1 MSPSTVLL
9 LLLLAQA
16 AETGDPA
23 TLLARGT
30 SALEAKRF
38 TEARPLLE
46 EAHRLRPEDPESGHQ
61 LARLLLEDKETMGR
75 AVGLLEDAVARAP
88 GVSAYHLTLGL
99 AYSRQASDGLFRAM
113 GLAGKIE
120 VEFQQAVELAP
131 TSVPARQALHG
142 FFMRAP
148 GFLGGSLEKAG
159 EQATAL
165 AALDPFAGSMAWLAI
180 HARRKAWTEFDQ
192 AARSAARSAADD
204 KGRARLTNLLIDR
217 GYEALQAS
225 DTVRAVR
232 AFRLATEVEPSN
244 PNAHDSLGEAL
255 IAREDWGE
263 AEVEYRRSLA
273 LGPGPR
279 IASASHFG
287 LGRALEGRGDWP
299 GARASYQ
306 AALAEATDPELLKR
320 ARARMESLGVP
331 PTR

>member
-9 LLLLAQA
+9 LLLAQA
-16 AETGDPA
+16 AATGDPA

-30 SALEAKRF
+30 AALQAKRL

-46 EAHRLRPEDPESGHQ
+46 EAHRLRPEDPEAGHQ
-61 LARLLLEDKETMGR
+61 LARLLLEDEETTGR
-75 AVGLLEDAVARAP
+75 AVGLLEDAVARGP

-99 AYSRQASDGLFRAM
+99 AYSRQASEGLFRAM

-131 TSVPARQALHG
+131 ASVPARQALHG

-148 GFLGGSLEKAG
+148 GILGGSLEKAG
-159 EQATAL
+159 EQASAL
-165 AALDPFAGSMAWLAI
+165 AALDPFAGSMAWMAI
-180 HARRKAWTEFDQ
+180 HARRKAWAEFDQ
-192 AARSAARSAADD
+192 AARLAARSATDD
-204 KGRARLTNLLIDR
+204 KGRARLSNMLIGQ

-225 DTVRAVR
+225 DTVRAAQ

-244 PNAHDSLGEAL
+244 PNTHDSLGEAL
-255 IAREDWGE
+255 IAREDWGA

-273 LGPGPR
+273 LGPDPR

-287 LGRALEGRGDWP
+287 LGRALEGCGDRV

-306 AALAEATDPELLKR
+306 AALAEATDPALVKRSR
-320 ARARMESLGVP
+320 ARLESLGNTP
-331 PTR
+331 AP